1 LYTTSIKESL
11 PVVAAQILE
20 QIWSV
25 FVLGE
30 LNKEFGM
37 CDAFMN
43 FVA

>member
-1 LYTTSIKESL
+1 LYTTGIKESL

-30 LNKEFGM
+30 LNKEFGT